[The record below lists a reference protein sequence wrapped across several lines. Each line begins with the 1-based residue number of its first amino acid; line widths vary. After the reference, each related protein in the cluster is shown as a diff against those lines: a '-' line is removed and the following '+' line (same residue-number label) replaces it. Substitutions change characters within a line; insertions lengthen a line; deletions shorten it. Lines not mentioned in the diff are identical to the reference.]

1 MRLIIYDVGKY
12 IHIPGFASIR
22 TPVKLEIGNRSRQ
35 LIEMYLRSNGIIK
48 FEIVESNYKNTD
60 SLQSSGHLPPTPTV
74 EVNVNNDND
83 EIKNKLNRLEDL
95 ILSLMDKPSQTVI
108 YNTTTSTNT
117 ESIKS
122 EKEYEDIDDDFIP
135 SISLDGIEQK
145 NVLTS
150 GTKLCKDSDIEEL
163 AEMLKRGIEHG

>member
-1 MRLIIYDVGKY
+1 MLLVIYDVGRS

-22 TPVKLEIGNRSRQ
+22 TPVKLEIGNHNIR
-35 LIEMYLRSNGIIK
+35 LIETYLRSNGISK
-48 FEIVESNYKNTD
+48 FEIIQSDYKNNNSEVSTC
-60 SLQSSGHLPPTPTV
+60 SSPASNIDTR
-74 EVNVNNDND
+74 DND

-108 YNTTTSTNT
+108 YNTTTNT
-117 ESIKS
+117 DTELVKP

-145 NVLTS
+145 NILTS
-150 GTKLCKDSDIEEL
+150 GTKLCKDGDIEEL
-163 AEMLKRGIEHG
+163 AEMLKRGV